1 LLGLYIRVSTEQQ
14 SEKYSLDA
22 QKENGVAFASM
33 KEYEYRLYSESL
45 SGGEFMRPAFQSM
58 LDDIKSGL
66 VDVVWVKEISRLSR
80 DISDFQTIKKIFITH
95 KVMLYVDGSQ
105 IDLNNIDQGFFYNLS
120 SVISAY
126 EKERIRERTNRGRRA
141 SIDKGEYKY
150 PHIVGYKRLYD
161 EQGRSYLVIDEPE
174 SRYITEVYDLYLSL
188 KSVTKVAQKIG
199 KAKSSIIKI
208 LRNPIY
214 TGRHYNTDGCLIRF
228 IEYQQFITTTIWSE
242 VQAILDDRYKTN
254 IVNKG
259 GKYYDQVY

>member
-22 QKENGVAFASM
+22 QRDNGIAFASM
-33 KEYEYRLYSESL
+33 KGYEPKLYSESL

-58 LDDIKSGL
+58 LDDIKAGII
-66 VDVVWVKEISRLSR
+66 DVVWVKELSRLSR

-150 PHIVGYKRLYD
+150 PRIIGYKRLYD
-161 EQGRSYLVIDEPE
+161 EQGRSYLIIDELE
-174 SRYITEVYDLYLSL
+174 AKYISKVYSLYLQL
-188 KSVTKVAQKIG
+188 KSVTKVAQELQ

-214 TGRHYNTDGCLIRF
+214 TGTHYNTSGCLIRF
-228 IEYQQFITTTIWSE
+228 VEYEPFITPSIWNE
-242 VQAILDDRYKTN
+242 VQGILNDRYKTN
-254 IVNKG
+254 VVPKG
-259 GKYYDQVY
+259 GNHGD

>member
-22 QKENGVAFASM
+22 QKEHGIAFASM
-33 KEYEYRLYSESL
+33 KGYESKLYSESL

-58 LDDIKSGL
+58 LDDIKDGL
-66 VDVVWVKEISRLSR
+66 IDVVWVKELSRLSR

-105 IDLNNIDQGFFYNLS
+105 MDLNNIDQSFFYNLS

-161 EQGRSYLVIDEPE
+161 QQGHSYIIIDEE
-174 SRYITEVYDLYLSL
+174 KSRYITEVYDLYLVL
-188 KSVTKVAQKIG
+188 KSVTKVAKQIG
-199 KAKSSIIKI
+199 KAKSSVIKI

-214 TGRHYNTDGCLIRF
+214 TGRHFNTSQELIRF
-228 IEYQQFITTTIWSE
+228 VEYEQIIDLEKWTQ
-242 VQAILDDRYKTN
+242 VKAVLDDRYKKN
-254 IVNKG
+254 SCK
-259 GKYYDQVY
+259 